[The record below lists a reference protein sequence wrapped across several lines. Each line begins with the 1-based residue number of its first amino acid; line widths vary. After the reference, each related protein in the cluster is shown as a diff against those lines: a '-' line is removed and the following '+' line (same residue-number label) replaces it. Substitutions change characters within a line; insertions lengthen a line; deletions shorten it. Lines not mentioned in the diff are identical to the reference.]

1 MPDLLSVISRW
12 WKAISGLV
20 AIAAA
25 IALFA
30 LLTAQKQYLSTVTA
44 LPANSLAFD
53 KGRIFNNSI
62 QELYSSL
69 GTPDELD
76 PIIGTGKLDTL
87 YVAMVKDFNLVNHY
101 STEKKKFPEYTAVK
115 YLKANSVV
123 AKDEFGQL
131 KIKVWDLDPNK
142 AAALAHGL
150 FERLQSL
157 HQYLQN
163 QSNEILLSQLNVNYK
178 AMIER
183 GRRLV
188 EYKTDTSTKIIKDT
202 IKADTDLLINIPS
215 AEELNEY
222 KKLISQ
228 YTLLVNTK
236 PQVLILVE
244 DARPDVKPDR
254 PKFWLVFVISIVA
267 AFMFGVLLALFLESR
282 KRANAKA

>member
-1 MPDLLSVISRW
+1 MPDLLIVISRW
-12 WKAISGLV
+12 WKAILGLV
-20 AIAAA
+20 AIVAA

-30 LLTAQKQYLSTVTA
+30 LLSAQKQYLSTVTA

-101 STEKKKFPEYTAVK
+101 STEKKKYPEYTATK
-115 YLKANSVV
+115 LLKANSVIS
-123 AKDEFGQL
+123 KDEFGQL
-131 KIKVWDLDPNK
+131 KIKVWDLDPK
-142 AAALAHGL
+142 MAAALAHGL

-157 HQYLQN
+157 HQHLQN
-163 QSNEILLSQLNVNYK
+163 QSNEIVLANLKKSFE
-178 AMIER
+178 ER
-183 GRRLV
+183 ATIVHKMMQTDTGFEPKVMKPDTTIGVPLISNE
-188 EYKTDTSTKIIKDT
+188 EYK
-202 IKADTDLLINIPS
+202 
-215 AEELNEY
+215 EY
-222 KKLISQ
+222 QKLISQ
-228 YTLLVNTK
+228 YTMMIQTK
-236 PQVLILVE
+236 PQVLLMVE

-254 PKFWLVFVISIVA
+254 PQFWLIFIISIVA
-267 AFMFGVLLALFLESR
+267 AFMFGILLAVFLESR

>member
-1 MPDLLSVISRW
+1 MPDLLTVISRW
-12 WKAISGLV
+12 WKAILGLV
-20 AIAAA
+20 AIVAA
-25 IALFA
+25 IALIL

-101 STEKKKFPEYTAVK
+101 STEKKKHPEHTAVK

-142 AAALAHGL
+142 AAALANGL

-157 HQYLQN
+157 HQHLQN
-163 QSNEILLSQLNVNYK
+163 QSNEIVLNNLK
-178 AMIER
+178 K
-183 GRRLV
+183 RLEEQRTFFQKV
-188 EYKTDTSTKIIKDT
+188 TQVDTSTTEPKVIKRDT
-202 IKADTDLLINIPS
+202 TTLFQLMS
-215 AEELNEY
+215 SEELKEHQ
-222 KKLISQ
+222 KLISQ
-228 YTLLVNTK
+228 YSLMLATK
-236 PQVLILVE
+236 PQVLLLVE

-254 PKFWLVFVISIVA
+254 PKFWLVFIISIVA

-282 KRANAKA
+282 KRANAQA

>member
-1 MPDLLSVISRW
+1 MPDLLTVISRW
-12 WKAISGLV
+12 WKAILGLV
-20 AIAAA
+20 AMVAA
-25 IALFA
+25 IALFL

-76 PIIGTGKLDTL
+76 PVIGTGKLDTL

-101 STEKKKFPEYTAVK
+101 STEKKKYPEYSATK
-115 YLKANSVV
+115 LLKANSVV

-131 KIKVWDLDPNK
+131 KIKVWDLDPNT

-163 QSNEILLSQLNVNYK
+163 QSNEIVLAKLK
-178 AMIER
+178 ER
-183 GRRLV
+183 I
-188 EYKTDTSTKIIKDT
+188 TKIR
-202 IKADTDLLINIPS
+202 TDSSSRNGNAASNEIPQL
-215 AEELNEY
+215 E
-222 KKLISQ
+222 KLISE
-228 YTLLVNTK
+228 YNLVTATK
-236 PQVLILVE
+236 PQVLLLVE

-254 PKFWLVFVISIVA
+254 PQFWLIFIISIVA
-267 AFMFGVLLALFLESR
+267 ALMFGILLAVFLESR